1 MYNHLEERRVDIVT
15 PILFLLLIGIIVG
28 GGWET
33 IQTMH
38 SILKYNEIMARNTY
52 LMCNMTNNAMMQNV
66 QCLKI

>member
-1 MYNHLEERRVDIVT
+1 MYNLVEERRVNYAT
-15 PILFLLLIGIIVG
+15 PIFMLFVASIVVV

-33 IQTMH
+33 IQTMQ

-52 LMCNMTNNAMMQNV
+52 LMCNMTNNAMMQHV